1 MIVVTDA
8 SPLHYLVLI
17 GEQHLLE
24 QLYGNVVC
32 PQTVLDECSHPHAP
46 EKLRLWAVEP
56 PAWLHVVR
64 DSSLKLSGLDHL
76 DPGERVAIQTAKM
89 LGASIL
95 LMDEKKGRL
104 AAEAHGFVVVGVLGV
119 LVAAARRD
127 LVDFE
132 NGVSLLTQQTN
143 YRISDALIQYA
154 RAAVQAVQSP
164 NGS

>member
-64 DSSLKLSGLDHL
+64 YSSLKLSGLDHL
-76 DPGERVAIQTAKM
+76 DPGERWPFKPRKCLVRPSYSWMKRKV
-89 LGASIL
+89 GWPP
-95 LMDEKKGRL
+95 RL
-104 AAEAHGFVVVGVLGV
+104 TVL
-119 LVAAARRD
+119 
-127 LVDFE
+127 
-132 NGVSLLTQQTN
+132 
-143 YRISDALIQYA
+143 
-154 RAAVQAVQSP
+154 
-164 NGS
+164 